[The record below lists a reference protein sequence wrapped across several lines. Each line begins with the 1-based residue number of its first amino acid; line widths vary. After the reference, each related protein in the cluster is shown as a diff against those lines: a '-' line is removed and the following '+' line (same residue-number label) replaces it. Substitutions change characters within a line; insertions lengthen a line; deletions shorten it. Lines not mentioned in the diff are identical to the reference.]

1 MTSVR
6 TKGLKV
12 IRSIMVVAMAVIICA
27 MVLRQRNA
35 PKEVSILCLLNRC
48 PIDIEAYITNIP
60 AIKLI
65 TALTSISAILSQS
78 EEPK

>member
-48 PIDIEAYITNIP
+48 PIDIEA
-60 AIKLI
+60 
-65 TALTSISAILSQS
+65 
-78 EEPK
+78 